1 MDVESFKKEVRPCIE
16 VAINSNGGI
25 DNIREMYRAMPSIID
40 FIAGW
45 VAGSL
50 RPVQVDR
57 AGTPHTR
64 YTLEETRRI
73 YDLVRLRIDSGS
85 STS

>member
-1 MDVESFKKEVRPCIE
+1 MDVEAFKKEVRPCIE
-16 VAINSNGGI
+16 VAINANGGI
-25 DNIREMYRAMPSIID
+25 DKVREMFRSMPSMVD

-50 RPVQVDR
+50 RPVQADR
-57 AGTPHTR
+57 AMTPHQR

-73 YDLVRLRIDSGS
+73 YDLVRLRIYSES